1 MIDIE
6 RVFKKTLRQ
15 WGHNILLQ
23 RRLDDNMKYS
33 SKVEKI
39 TTRRSSPRLRSAATT
54 LQEQVEGLVEESDM
68 LYYFESSVN
77 PKSGDRI
84 YEDYP
89 KDNRNVYLVD
99 QAIPVYGKYGKI
111 AYWVV
116 GASQENV

>member
-6 RVFKKTLRQ
+6 KVFKKTLRQ
-15 WGHNILLQ
+15 WGHDILLQ

-39 TTRRSSPRLRSAATT
+39 TTRRSSPRLRSAAST
-54 LQEQVEGLVEESDM
+54 LQEDVEGLVQSSDM
-68 LYYFESSVN
+68 LYYFESKIN

-89 KDNRNVYLVD
+89 KDKRNVYLVD
-99 QAIPVYGKYGKI
+99 QAIPVYGKYGRI